1 MLFWSRFTALVIDA
15 LKQVV
20 KVKYPLK
27 PDILIVFVV
36 YLGVETNLHK
46 ISNRNLYLDTLTKAP
61 NSVISSDADGFS
73 ALFSF
78 EKNEEHFSV
87 IVLVLV
93 WGVRRFNLL
102 DHKVDENVDWNL
114 FFTKSF
120 MLFLQLLLTNEFF
133 RKFHN
138 RGWYSLQ

>member
-1 MLFWSRFTALVIDA
+1 MFFWSRFSALVVDA

-20 KVKYPLK
+20 KVENPLK

-61 NSVISSDADGFS
+61 NRVVSSDADGFS

-78 EKNEEHFSV
+78 EENEEHLSV

-93 WGVRRFNLL
+93 RGVRRFNLL
-102 DHKVDENVDWNL
+102 YHEVDKNVDWNL
-114 FFTKSF
+114 LFTKSF
-120 MLFLQLLLTNEFF
+120 MLFLQFLLTNEFF
-133 RKFHN
+133 RKFYN
-138 RGWYSLQ
+138 RG